1 MSRKRKMKARL
12 YKLFTIVGA
21 ITMGFFALVVTVSLL
36 RCAFADRVSKHTVVE
51 LRLDRSISDGQT
63 GGLAA
68 LLGGGSMNVLAVI
81 ETLEKAATDDHVD
94 GVIVYVDGGGF
105 GMARVQEVRDAI
117 TRFREKSGKWVVAFA
132 ETFGELG
139 PGNQGYYL
147 ATACDEIWLQP
158 SGGLGLTGLTSEA
171 MFVRGAL
178 ELVGVQPRGDHRKE
192 YKNALNMFTAR
203 RYTDA
208 HREAARALIDDM
220 FGQMVADIAARR
232 GLEPDKLRALID
244 EGPFLAPRALE
255 LGLVDGLAY
264 RDEVVA
270 KVKARA
276 GEDAKLLYA
285 GPYRERAGRP
295 WEHGD
300 KAVAL
305 IYGVGQVARGPSSFD
320 PLSGESSMGSDTVT
334 AAFRSAIAADD
345 VAAIVFRVDSPGGS
359 AVASDAIWR
368 EVVRAKE
375 GGKPVVISMGNLA
388 ASGGYYVSAGATKIV
403 AHPATITG
411 SIGVL
416 AGKAYTRDA
425 WNKVGVTWDMVST
438 SYNAGMWSSV
448 QDYDAAG
455 WAKLESWLDAVY
467 ADFTGKVAAGRGMT
481 AEQVEAIAKGRVW
494 TGQRALEHGLVVR
507 AAGVSGAQ
515 GHAGVDPAVGPGEQ
529 RPGGR
534 RRAGHRAR
542 ALPARRR
549 ASEHA
554 RGRRARRHGPAHGP
568 DRDRAL
574 RPTPNA
580 PAWAEAFGTG
590 RGRIATARC
599 RRCGLGRTDERSPR
613 PGDRCR
619 ARPGPSPGSGRRP
632 KCATRRI
639 RARSRSTSRTSG
651 SRAPRA

>member
-1 MSRKRKMKARL
+1 MKARL

-21 ITMGFFALVVTVSLL
+21 ITTGFFALVITVSLL
-36 RCAFADRVSKHTVVE
+36 RCAFADRVAEHTVVE
-51 LRLDRSISDGQT
+51 LRLDRPISEGQA

-68 LLGGGSMNVLAVI
+68 LLGGGGMNVLEVI

-178 ELVGVQPRGDHRKE
+178 DLVGVQPRGDHRKE
-192 YKNALNMFTAR
+192 YKNALNMFTER
-203 RYTDA
+203 RFTDA
-208 HREAARALIDDM
+208 HREAAQTLIDDM
-220 FGQMVADIAARR
+220 FEQMVADIAARR
-232 GLEPDKLRALID
+232 GLAPKALRALID

-276 GEDAKLLYA
+276 GADATLLYA

-295 WEHGD
+295 WERGD

-305 IYGVGQVARGPSSFD
+305 IYGVGQVSRGPSSFD
-320 PLSGESSMGSDTVT
+320 ALSGETSMGSDTVT

-438 SYNAGMWSSV
+438 SDNAGMWSSV
-448 QDYDAAG
+448 QDYDEAG
-455 WAKLESWLDAVY
+455 WAKLGSWLDAVY
-467 ADFTGKVAAGRGMT
+467 TDFTGKVAAGRGLS
-481 AEQVEAIAKGRVW
+481 AEQVEAVAKGRVW
-494 TGQRALEHGLVVR
+494 TGQRALEHGLVDELGGLYR
-507 AAGVSGAQ
+507 AIEIARDEAGI
-515 GHAGVDPAVGPGEQ
+515 GEQ
-529 RPGGR
+529 FELRVYPEPKGTLASILPSDPESSDQAVAAELSTELERYRPVAARLNMLVGADPDGMVLR
-534 RRAGHRAR
+534 MAPIEIGH
-542 ALPARRR
+542 
-549 ASEHA
+549 
-554 RGRRARRHGPAHGP
+554 
-568 DRDRAL
+568 
-574 RPTPNA
+574 
-580 PAWAEAFGTG
+580 
-590 RGRIATARC
+590 
-599 RRCGLGRTDERSPR
+599 
-613 PGDRCR
+613 
-619 ARPGPSPGSGRRP
+619 
-632 KCATRRI
+632 
-639 RARSRSTSRTSG
+639 
-651 SRAPRA
+651 